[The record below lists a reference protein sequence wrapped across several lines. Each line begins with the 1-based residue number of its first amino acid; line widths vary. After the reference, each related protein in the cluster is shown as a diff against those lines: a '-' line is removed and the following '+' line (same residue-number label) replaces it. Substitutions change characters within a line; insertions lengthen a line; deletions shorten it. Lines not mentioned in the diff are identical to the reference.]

1 MLCGADGDALNE
13 SWLRRVGLLQYPRE
27 KRATRFAGARIV
39 HEDCVD
45 LADRRNALT
54 SHILLVLLDAHII
67 QPAHFFLRVFVPLY
81 PYQ

>member
-45 LADRRNALT
+45 LADRRNTLT
-54 SHILLVLLDAHII
+54 TYILLVFVGCPYHTHSAIFVRLC
-67 QPAHFFLRVFVPLY
+67 VPLY